1 MSGQTRFF
9 KATRPDGTDFYTA
22 TVDYAAALESGE
34 PLPELSGGE
43 FPGTGWYHVGV
54 QSTSCAGMSWPCRL
68 FVVEPVGLEHVGAEK
83 AGCRSL
89 RVVEERPAHEVFGPQ
104 GVQVVELL
112 NRCASLTAGEGRQMV
127 AARSA
132 AWDAAMDAARSA
144 ARDAARDAAMDAVR
158 SAARDAAWDA
168 AMDAVRDAAFAL
180 VVRDLISEEHYAT
193 LTGPWASVI
202 GPVHPDDE
210 QAVMTSLIEAVC
222 EEAWGIDL
230 RQESGETRRLFA
242 RDAARIITVVQEWGR
257 ES

>member
-1 MSGQTRFF
+1 MSEQTRFW
-9 KATRPDGTDFYTA
+9 KATRPDGMDFYTGSI
-22 TVDYAAALESGE
+22 DYAAALHSGQ
-34 PLPELSGGE
+34 PLPELPGGE
-43 FPGTGWYHVGV
+43 FPGEGWYHVGV
-54 QSTSCAGMSWPCRL
+54 HPTSCAGMSWPCRL

-112 NRCASLTAGEGRQMV
+112 NRCASLTAGEGRQV
-127 AARSA
+127 VA
-132 AWDAAMDAARSA
+132 AWDAAMDAVRSAAWDAARSA
-144 ARDAARDAAMDAVR
+144 ARDAARDAAWV
-158 SAARDAAWDA
+158 AA
-168 AMDAVRDAAFAL
+168 RDAAFAL

-257 ES
+257 ESDE

>member
-132 AWDAAMDAARSA
+132 A
-144 ARDAARDAAMDAVR
+144 RDAAMDAVR
-158 SAARDAAWDA
+158 DAAWDA
-168 AMDAVRDAAFAL
+168 AWDAVRSAAVAVRDAAFAL

>member
-132 AWDAAMDAARSA
+132 AWNAV
-144 ARDAARDAAMDAVR
+144 MDAVR
-158 SAARDAAWDA
+158 SAA
-168 AMDAVRDAAFAL
+168 RDAAFAL

-210 QAVMTSLIEAVC
+210 QAVMTSLIEAVSHN
-222 EEAWGIDL
+222 ALDGA
-230 RQESGETRRLFA
+230 Q
-242 RDAARIITVVQEWGR
+242 
-257 ES
+257 

>member
-132 AWDAAMDAARSA
+132 ARSA
-144 ARDAARDAAMDAVR
+144 AWVAAWVAARDAAMDAVR
-158 SAARDAAWDA
+158 VAVRVAVRSAVRSAAWDA
-168 AMDAVRDAAFAL
+168 ARDAAFAL

-193 LTGPWASVI
+193 LIGPWASVI

>member
-127 AARSA
+127 AAMS
-132 AWDAAMDAARSA
+132 AARSA
-144 ARDAARDAAMDAVR
+144 ARDAVWDAVWDAARVAAWDAVRVAAWDAVR
-158 SAARDAAWDA
+158 SAAWVAAW
-168 AMDAVRDAAFAL
+168 DAAFAL

-230 RQESGETRRLFA
+230 RQESGETLRLFA

>member
-132 AWDAAMDAARSA
+132 AMDAARDAVRSAVRDAVRSAVRSAAWDAARSA
-144 ARDAARDAAMDAVR
+144 A
-158 SAARDAAWDA
+158 W
-168 AMDAVRDAAFAL
+168 DAVRDAAFAL

-210 QAVMTSLIEAVC
+210 ERS
-222 EEAWGIDL
+222 
-230 RQESGETRRLFA
+230 
-242 RDAARIITVVQEWGR
+242 
-257 ES
+257 

>member
-132 AWDAAMDAARSA
+132 
-144 ARDAARDAAMDAVR
+144 VR
-158 SAARDAAWDA
+158 SAAWDA
-168 AMDAVRDAAFAL
+168 AWDAAFAL

-210 QAVMTSLIEAVC
+210 ERS
-222 EEAWGIDL
+222 
-230 RQESGETRRLFA
+230 
-242 RDAARIITVVQEWGR
+242 
-257 ES
+257 